1 MLSRYLYHLMLTA
14 ALLFSNLGLA
24 VNIHYC
30 GNAIEKIEL
39 GYASS
44 INCAAETHEKSCCK
58 EKNETSKKDCC
69 KDQTIKQKTD
79 EVVVKVFQSQQFTDF
94 VAPAVYKFQPVVLTE
109 INLPKKIDV
118 TFCFESNAPPLYKLY
133 SQYLLYA

>member
-1 MLSRYLYHLMLTA
+1 MLPRYFYNLMLTA

-30 GNAIEKIEL
+30 GNVIEKIEL

-44 INCAAETHEKSCCK
+44 MNCAEETHEKSCCK

-79 EVVVKVFQSQQFTDF
+79 EVVVKIFQLQQFSDF
-94 VAPAVYKFQPVVLTE
+94 VIPAVYKFQPVVLTE
-109 INLPKKIDV
+109 INLSKKIDV
-118 TFCFESNAPPLYKLY
+118 AFCFESNAPPLYKLY
-133 SQYLLYA
+133 NQYLLYA